1 MTTKETK
8 AVTRICN
15 LITQMSGDNKKG
27 YLIFCEGMAF
37 EKELVSTNVGEKTN
51 MHTESEVNV

>member
-1 MTTKETK
+1 MTTKEKK

-37 EKELVSTNVGEKTN
+37 EKELVSGTNPDSAVEKP
-51 MHTESEVNV
+51 EA